1 MFVPRNWYNNH
12 MFFVLLLAIVTVLL
26 LIIFILFNF
35 FSFFQGAPF
44 VPTTRTN
51 LHDMIE
57 LANPKPNER
66 VAEIG
71 SGDGRIVLELAKK
84 GAVVDGY
91 EINPVLVLY
100 SIVLIYKHHL
110 QKNAR
115 IHWTSFWNVDFS
127 QFTLVTVYCLNT
139 SMGRLEEKLM
149 KELPKNARVVS
160 NTFSFPGLK
169 PVKTHE
175 KIRLYKR

>member
-1 MFVPRNWYNNH
+1 MYILV
-12 MFFVLLLAIVTVLL
+12 FFVLLFFIILLA
-26 LIIFILFNF
+26 FILFNF
-35 FSFFQGAPF
+35 FSFFHGAPF
-44 VPTTRTN
+44 VPTTRKN
-51 LHDMIE
+51 LHAMIE

-91 EINPVLVLY
+91 EINPVLVFY
-100 SIVLIYKHHL
+100 SIILIYKHHL

-115 IHWTSFWNVDFS
+115 IHWKSFWDVDFS

-139 SMGRLEEKLM
+139 SMGKLEKKLM
-149 KELPKNARVVS
+149 KELPKNARIVS
-160 NTFSFPGLK
+160 NTFSFPNLK
-169 PVKTHE
+169 PIKTKGKVK
-175 KIRLYKR
+175 LYKK